1 MPTKKIILGLIA
13 AGLVLSSA
21 IFSFAQEPSS
31 QTPATAQASPDPQQ
45 QQEEKAKL
53 ERKATVL
60 LEQVISE
67 AQALKLPENRI
78 RVQIAAGD
86 MLWEHNPAR
95 ARDQFNNAGAAIAQ
109 MNLEADRTDRDE
121 LQTLNQLRQDLVLTA
136 ARHDA
141 DLAYQL
147 LHSTQSQTTNA
158 NAGNGR
164 RFMPDPQASL
174 EQSLLAAIA
183 ATDPKYAYQ
192 KAMESLDKNEYPT
205 AVARVLTQLQAKD
218 KESFDKLS
226 TKVINKLTPDS
237 LMASREADNMA
248 LNLLRPGP
256 RPAESGSNDS
266 SGNSTSSSASTSTA
280 NAPVSSQVLNQS
292 AYHDLLD

>member
-1 MPTKKIILGLIA
+1 MPTKKIVLGLIA

-45 QQEEKAKL
+45 QAEEKAKL

-86 MLWEHNPAR
+86 MLWDHNPGR
-95 ARDQFNNAGAAIAQ
+95 ARDQFTNAGAAISQ
-109 MNLEADRTDRDE
+109 MNLDADRTDRDE
-121 LQTLNQLRQDLVLTA
+121 MQNLNQLRQDLVLTA

-147 LHSTQSQTTNA
+147 LHSTQPQTTNT

-164 RFMPDPQASL
+164 RFMQDPQAAL

-183 ATDPKYAYQ
+183 ASDPKYAYQ

-205 AVARVLTQLQAKD
+205 AVGRVLAQLQAKD
-218 KESFDKLS
+218 KEAFEKLS
-226 TKVINKLTPDS
+226 TKVLNKLTPDS
-237 LMASREADNMA
+237 LMASREADSMA

-256 RPAESGSNDS
+256 HPAESPGNDTS
-266 SGNSTSSSASTSTA
+266 RNSISSSASTA
-280 NAPVSSQVLNQS
+280 NAPVSNQVL
-292 AYHDLLD
+292 

>member
-1 MPTKKIILGLIA
+1 MLIKKITPFLILLASAGFANAQDA
-13 AGLVLSSA
+13 A
-21 IFSFAQEPSS
+21 S
-31 QTPATAQASPDPQQ
+31 QTATAQSSPDPQQ

-147 LHSTQSQTTNA
+147 LHSTQSLTTNA
-158 NAGNGR
+158 NTGNGR
-164 RFMPDPQASL
+164 RFMHYTQESL
-174 EQSLLAAIA
+174 EQ
-183 ATDPKYAYQ
+183 T
-192 KAMESLDKNEYPT
+192 
-205 AVARVLTQLQAKD
+205 
-218 KESFDKLS
+218 
-226 TKVINKLTPDS
+226 
-237 LMASREADNMA
+237 LM
-248 LNLLRPGP
+248 
-256 RPAESGSNDS
+256 
-266 SGNSTSSSASTSTA
+266 
-280 NAPVSSQVLNQS
+280 
-292 AYHDLLD
+292 